1 MLLSFEAIE
10 LQFFMRFLASEK
22 WQKSKEKKKKPF
34 CLWLLF
40 AFFSSKNS
48 DLHSA
53 NDGVKRLVTLWLK
66 PRPIFAKLMIDET
79 RLDGITDK
87 LQL

>member
-22 WQKSKEKKKKPF
+22 LQKSEETKKPF
-34 CLWLLF
+34 LPLITLCIFFIQKQCLHF
-40 AFFSSKNS
+40 
-48 DLHSA
+48 A

-66 PRPIFAKLMIDET
+66 PLLIFAKLMIDET
-79 RLDGITDK
+79 RLDWITDK